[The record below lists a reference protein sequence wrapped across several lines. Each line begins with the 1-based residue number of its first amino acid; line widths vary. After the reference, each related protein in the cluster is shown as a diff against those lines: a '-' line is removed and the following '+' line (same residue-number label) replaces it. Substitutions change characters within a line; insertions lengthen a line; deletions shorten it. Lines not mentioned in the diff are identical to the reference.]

1 MRILEYVS
9 KCDGILVKT
18 ILKNHFKMAASVV
31 TVLKNSSGILVNG
44 EIVTV
49 RKVMNRGD
57 KLEIFIPD
65 TPSDNILPVEGNI
78 DILYEDEDILCV
90 NKPSGMPT
98 HPSQNH
104 YSDTLANY
112 VCWYYRAVPF
122 TFRVSNR
129 LDSYT
134 SGIVIIAKNMY
145 SASFLCTEEFRK
157 NISKTY
163 YALCRGVFE
172 NKKGT
177 VVASIGRCEG
187 STIKREVSPN
197 GKYAET
203 HYEVIKEVDGNS
215 YIKLNLKTGRTHQ
228 IRVHMSYIGH
238 PLLNDFLYD
247 NMADNDKHHF
257 LHCGKI
263 SFVHPCTKEIINVES
278 ACEY

>member
-1 MRILEYVS
+1 M
-9 KCDGILVKT
+9 G
-18 ILKNHFKMAASVV
+18 F
-31 TVLKNSSGILVNG
+31 
-44 EIVTV
+44 
-49 RKVMNRGD
+49 
-57 KLEIFIPD
+57 
-65 TPSDNILPVEGNI
+65 PSDNILPVDGNI
-78 DILYEDEDILCV
+78 EILYEDEDILCV

-104 YSDTLANY
+104 HSDTLANY
-112 VCWYYRAVPF
+112 VCWYYRNVPF

-145 SASFLCTEEFRK
+145 SASFLCTEAFRK

-177 VVASIGRCEG
+177 VVANIGRCEG
-187 STIKREVSPN
+187 STIKRMVSQS

-203 HYEVIKEVDGNS
+203 DYEVIKEAGGNS
-215 YIKLNLKTGRTHQ
+215 YLKLNLKTGRTHQ
-228 IRVHMSYIGH
+228 IRVHMAHIGH

-247 NMADNDKHHF
+247 ELADSEKRYF

-263 SFVHPCTKEIINVES
+263 SFMHPCRKEVITIE
-278 ACEY
+278 APIPF